1 MYSITYVSTATHDFS
16 QSELFSLLDEC
27 RNSNL
32 RNNLTGQLLY
42 KNQEFMQVLEGK
54 EKDLKLIFEKIFLD
68 RRHKNILI
76 LNEGT
81 IEKREFEDWTMGF
94 YNLDNEF
101 EISIPGYSHI
111 LNYPLTGNEFRAQ
124 PSLAQQL
131 LLSFKSPPTR

>member
-1 MYSITYVSTATHDFS
+1 MYSITYVSNATHEFS
-16 QSELFSLLDEC
+16 QSELLMLLEQC
-27 RNSNL
+27 RRNNL
-32 RNNLTGQLLY
+32 RTNLTGQLLY
-42 KNQEFMQVLEGK
+42 KNQEFMQVLEG
-54 EKDLKLIFEKIFLD
+54 EEEELKMTFEKIFLD
-68 RRHKNILI
+68 KRHKNILI

-101 EISIPGYSHI
+101 QISMPGYSHI

-131 LLSFKSPPTR
+131 LLSFKSPPE